1 MVPQQSESGRSNSPA
16 SGANSGPSVQFGSQL
31 VDKRSATPYT
41 DATQT
46 KKHNPNHIKRPMNA
60 FMVWSQIERRK
71 ICEVQPDMHNAEIS
85 KRLGRRWKNLTD
97 DERQPFIDEAEKL
110 RLLHM
115 QEYPDYKY
123 RPRKKVVKP
132 APKTPSTSKK
142 QKKFSQSHSNLNH
155 DSNNNNNN
163 SVTHKTSI
171 KDKVLSQRQRSMAV
185 HRQSVSRPATCRSPA
200 ERPCSPPPSASPPS
214 TPARH
219 VPSILSRPQLTL
231 PVTSS
236 SLQQVPVTEPPSLAS
251 TQSRLKSRL
260 EMDKA
265 KETVK
270 STRYVSPPPQ
280 QRYSLPMPSPASA
293 KVPSSPSC
301 EVPGSPESATFY
313 DDTSILLD
321 AKLTSLTA
329 PSSVS
334 TPVSF
339 TLVAT
344 NSLKPFRILPFKPEP
359 MEVTDDLVIK
369 EEQELVIKEE
379 PIELVNDSI
388 SVNKVGDNYGLAE
401 LDCLTDLI
409 QIPADLRVDFDSLTS
424 VLDPSYDSAS
434 SSSGSH
440 FEFSC
445 DSDVSDVLK
454 GLGFNN
460 TEWVD
465 YTNFTSSVNC

>member
-1 MVPQQSESGRSNSPA
+1 
-16 SGANSGPSVQFGSQL
+16 
-31 VDKRSATPYT
+31 
-41 DATQT
+41 
-46 KKHNPNHIKRPMNA
+46 MNA

-85 KRLGRRWKNLTD
+85 KRLGKRWKNLTD

-110 RLLHM
+110 RILHM

-132 APKTPSTSKK
+132 ASKTPSTSKK
-142 QKKFSQSHSNLNH
+142 QKKFSQSQSNLNH
-155 DSNNNNNN
+155 DSNNNN
-163 SVTHKTSI
+163 SSLAHKTSL
-171 KDKVLSQRQRSMAV
+171 KDKALSQRQRSLAL
-185 HRQSVSRPATCRSPA
+185 HRQSSSASRSATCRSPA
-200 ERPCSPPPSASPPS
+200 ERSCSPPTPASSPST

-231 PVTSS
+231 PVTST
-236 SLQQVPVTEPPSLAS
+236 SLQQLPGTEPPTLAS

-265 KETVK
+265 KETVT

-301 EVPGSPESATFY
+301 EIPGSPESATFY

-321 AKLTSLTA
+321 AKLTSLTSL
-329 PSSVS
+329 SSVT

-339 TLVAT
+339 TLVST
-344 NSLKPFRILPFKPEP
+344 SPLKPGTIRILPFKPEP
-359 MEVTDDLVIK
+359 MDVTTDDVERIDIK
-369 EEQELVIKEE
+369 EELVIKEE

-388 SVNKVGDNYGLAE
+388 SVNKVGDNYDLAD

-409 QIPADLRVDFDSLTS
+409 QIPADLRVELDTLTS
-424 VLDPSYDSAS
+424 DLDPTFDSAS

-454 GLGFNN
+454 GLGFNT

-465 YTNFTSSVNC
+465 CTSFPSSVNC

>member
-1 MVPQQSESGRSNSPA
+1 
-16 SGANSGPSVQFGSQL
+16 
-31 VDKRSATPYT
+31 
-41 DATQT
+41 
-46 KKHNPNHIKRPMNA
+46 
-60 FMVWSQIERRK
+60 
-71 ICEVQPDMHNAEIS
+71 
-85 KRLGRRWKNLTD
+85 
-97 DERQPFIDEAEKL
+97 
-110 RLLHM
+110 
-115 QEYPDYKY
+115 
-123 RPRKKVVKP
+123 
-132 APKTPSTSKK
+132 
-142 QKKFSQSHSNLNH
+142 
-155 DSNNNNNN
+155 
-163 SVTHKTSI
+163 
-171 KDKVLSQRQRSMAV
+171 
-185 HRQSVSRPATCRSPA
+185 
-200 ERPCSPPPSASPPS
+200 
-214 TPARH
+214 
-219 VPSILSRPQLTL
+219 
-231 PVTSS
+231 
-236 SLQQVPVTEPPSLAS
+236 
-251 TQSRLKSRL
+251 
-260 EMDKA
+260 
-265 KETVK
+265 
-270 STRYVSPPPQ
+270 
-280 QRYSLPMPSPASA
+280 MPSPASA

-344 NSLKPFRILPFKPEP
+344 NSLKPGTLRILPFKPEP

-369 EEQELVIKEE
+369 EEQDIVIKEE

-409 QIPADLRVDFDSLTS
+409 QIPADLRVDFDTLTS
-424 VLDPSYDSAS
+424 VLDPSFDSAS

-454 GLGFNN
+454 GLGFNT

-465 YTNFTSSVNC
+465 YTNFPSSVNC

>member
-1 MVPQQSESGRSNSPA
+1 
-16 SGANSGPSVQFGSQL
+16 
-31 VDKRSATPYT
+31 
-41 DATQT
+41 
-46 KKHNPNHIKRPMNA
+46 MNA

-110 RLLHM
+110 RILHM

-132 APKTPSTSKK
+132 APKVTSTSKK
-142 QKKFSQSHSNLNH
+142 QKKFSQSQSNLNH
-155 DSNNNNNN
+155 DSNNNNHNNNNNNN
-163 SVTHKTSI
+163 SNNNSSNNKA
-171 KDKVLSQRQRSMAV
+171 LSQRQRMGAHQARS
-185 HRQSVSRPATCRSPA
+185 CRSPA
-200 ERPCSPPPSASPPS
+200 ERNCSPPPTSNSPPS

-231 PVTSS
+231 PLTSS
-236 SLQQVPVTEPPSLAS
+236 SLAGSEPPSLAS

-260 EMDKA
+260 EMDKT
-265 KETVK
+265 KET
-270 STRYVSPPPQ
+270 TRYVSPPPQ

-301 EVPGSPESATFY
+301 EIPGSPESATFY
-313 DDTSILLD
+313 DDSILLD
-321 AKLTSLTA
+321 AKLTPLTSA
-329 PSSVS
+329 TSVA

-339 TLVAT
+339 ALVAT
-344 NSLKPFRILPFKPEP
+344 NALKPGTLRILPFKPEP
-359 MEVTDDLVIK
+359 MEVSEEVSIK
-369 EEQELVIKEE
+369 EEQDIVIKEE
-379 PIELVNDSI
+379 PIELSSDAI
-388 SVNKVGDNYGLAE
+388 SVNKVGDSYDLAE

-409 QIPADLRVDFDSLTS
+409 QIPPDLRVEFDTLTRD
-424 VLDPSYDSAS
+424 LDQNFDSAS

-445 DSDVSDVLK
+445 DPDDMLK
-454 GLGFNN
+454 GLGFN
-460 TEWVD
+460 TEWV
-465 YTNFTSSVNC
+465 VNC

>member
-1 MVPQQSESGRSNSPA
+1 MAA
-16 SGANSGPSVQFGSQL
+16 SG
-31 VDKRSATPYT
+31 
-41 DATQT
+41 T

-85 KRLGRRWKNLTD
+85 KRLGKRWKNLTD

-110 RLLHM
+110 RILHM

-132 APKTPSTSKK
+132 ASKTTPSTTSKK
-142 QKKFSQSHSNLNH
+142 QKKFSQSQSNLNH
-155 DSNNNNNN
+155 DSNNNNSLAHKGN
-163 SVTHKTSI
+163 SL
-171 KDKVLSQRQRSMAV
+171 KDKALSQRQRTLAI
-185 HRQSVSRPATCRSPA
+185 HRQSSSSTSKTSSSSSGGCSSRNSAERSSHCTSPTTPATNS
-200 ERPCSPPPSASPPS
+200 PS

-231 PVTSS
+231 PVTSTC
-236 SLQQVPVTEPPSLAS
+236 LQQLPGTEPPTLAS

-265 KETVK
+265 KENTVS

-301 EVPGSPESATFY
+301 EIPGSPESATFY

-321 AKLTSLTA
+321 AKLTSLNS

-334 TPVSF
+334 STVSF

-344 NSLKPFRILPFKPEP
+344 SPLKPGTIRILPFKPEP
-359 MEVTDDLVIK
+359 MDVTADDVGRIDIK
-369 EEQELVIKEE
+369 EELVIKEE

-388 SVNKVGDNYGLAE
+388 SVNKVGDNYDLAD

-409 QIPADLRVDFDSLTS
+409 QIPADLKVELDTLTS
-424 VLDPSYDSAS
+424 DLDPTFDSAS

-454 GLGFNN
+454 GLGFNT

-465 YTNFTSSVNC
+465 YTSFPSSVNC

>member
-1 MVPQQSESGRSNSPA
+1 
-16 SGANSGPSVQFGSQL
+16 
-31 VDKRSATPYT
+31 
-41 DATQT
+41 
-46 KKHNPNHIKRPMNA
+46 MNA

-132 APKTPSTSKK
+132 APKTPSASKK
-142 QKKFSQSHSNLNH
+142 QKKISNSQSNLNH
-155 DSNNNNNN
+155 DTNNNN
-163 SVTHKTSI
+163 SVSHKSSI

-185 HRQSVSRPATCRSPA
+185 HRQSVSRPTACRSPA
-200 ERPCSPPPSASPPS
+200 ERPCSPPLSASPPS

-231 PVTSS
+231 PVTSN
-236 SLQQVPVTEPPSLAS
+236 SLQQVPVTEPPTLAS
-251 TQSRLKSRL
+251 THSRLKSRL

-344 NSLKPFRILPFKPEP
+344 NSLKPGTLRILPFKPEP
-359 MEVTDDLVIK
+359 MEVTTDDLVIK

-379 PIELVNDSI
+379 PIDSMVNDSI